1 MDEVAQKENGFSSGR
16 GEFKVPGGHQ
26 VEISIGSGGAL
37 SVNSVWLP
45 VNLNSQI
52 SFPPGPEGFWG
63 LMLSIDW
70 PSKALLVT
78 LTHRSPLTAAQIIPR
93 GEDGS

>member
-1 MDEVAQKENGFSSGR
+1 MAQKGHGFSSGL
-16 GEFKVPGGHQ
+16 GESKAPGGHQ
-26 VEISIGSGGAL
+26 VEKSIGSGGVL
-37 SVNSVWLP
+37 SVNSVRFS

-52 SFPPGPEGFWG
+52 SFPPGPKGCWG

>member
-1 MDEVAQKENGFSSGR
+1 MAQKGNGFSSGL

-26 VEISIGSGGAL
+26 VEKSIGSGGVL

-52 SFPPGPEGFWG
+52 SFPPGPKGFWG
-63 LMLSIDW
+63 LILSIDR
-70 PSKALLVT
+70 PSKALLVI
-78 LTHRSPLTAAQIIPR
+78 LTHGSPLTAAQIIPR